1 MSNLP
6 IARAGV
12 LIVLLTGASHL
23 SALPDYLD
31 GREPTSA
38 TLEDKTSATERI
50 GQDANAAFDWEQI
63 RPSRYLH
70 LWREQLIPETR
81 NPFVDDMQFSL
92 RPRFYYFHRKLDPG
106 STMETA
112 AAGGSLSVES
122 GWWRDR
128 IRLGM
133 TGYGSWKM
141 HGPRSRDGLGLLREG
156 QKDYT
161 SLGEAYL
168 DVKFDQTRFRTGRSR
183 VDLPFINDDD
193 IRMTPNTFE
202 GVGVTSSVIPNLK
215 IGMAHIAGIKRR
227 TGGNFHSLSEHAG
240 VSGPDRGVTAV
251 SARYDFGENSFV
263 AFTEQHGWDMTN
275 TLYVEASHLV
285 EIGDDLKLHLGAQF
299 TDQRSVGDELLG
311 SFTTHQA
318 GLELALEY
326 LGVLGT
332 LSFVWTDAGG
342 GIVNPWGGTP
352 TYHSMMISD
361 FDKAGEDSVRLG
373 LSYDLERLGLDG
385 VTANTSWVY
394 GDTPD
399 RGENSA
405 PDEEEFNVT
414 VDYQPSIEAV
424 SDFWLRVRWAH
435 NDKKS
440 GADSFDT
447 TDFRVLLNYSY
458 LF

>member
-141 HGPRSRDGLGLLREG
+141 HGPRSRDGLGFEPVLFDSVQGVEPDRNASALTVAEIEHAPFETATARDMHRGCRQERRLTVPVGEWVRFAGRCRTIHTQHDSFARAFRREPG
-156 QKDYT
+156 AA
-161 SLGEAYL
+161 SG
-168 DVKFDQTRFRTGRSR
+168 SR
-183 VDLPFINDDD
+183 VLCDLDIAHEYTMPSAARIEYQQSQGMFSRAEVELGIETQPFGPQEVADFFEIQLNLLLEEVLHAALGV
-193 IRMTPNTFE
+193 E
-202 GVGVTSSVIPNLK
+202 GVPK
-215 IGMAHIAGIKRR
+215 
-227 TGGNFHSLSEHAG
+227 
-240 VSGPDRGVTAV
+240 
-251 SARYDFGENSFV
+251 
-263 AFTEQHGWDMTN
+263 
-275 TLYVEASHLV
+275 
-285 EIGDDLKLHLGAQF
+285 DL
-299 TDQRSVGDELLG
+299 
-311 SFTTHQA
+311 
-318 GLELALEY
+318 
-326 LGVLGT
+326 
-332 LSFVWTDAGG
+332 
-342 GIVNPWGGTP
+342 
-352 TYHSMMISD
+352 
-361 FDKAGEDSVRLG
+361 
-373 LSYDLERLGLDG
+373 
-385 VTANTSWVY
+385 
-394 GDTPD
+394 
-399 RGENSA
+399 
-405 PDEEEFNVT
+405 
-414 VDYQPSIEAV
+414 
-424 SDFWLRVRWAH
+424 
-435 NDKKS
+435 
-440 GADSFDT
+440 
-447 TDFRVLLNYSY
+447 
-458 LF
+458 